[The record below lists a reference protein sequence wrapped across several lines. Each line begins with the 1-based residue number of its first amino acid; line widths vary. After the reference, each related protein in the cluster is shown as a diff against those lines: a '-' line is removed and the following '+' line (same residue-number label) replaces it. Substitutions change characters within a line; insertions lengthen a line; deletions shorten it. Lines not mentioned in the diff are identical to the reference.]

1 MTLACNGLRL
11 IPYLLTVCYV
21 LCSLLSPQDQNFGSA
36 QQGCLQIPTSM
47 DPVMGTSQGC
57 LQGTSTTLWLQQEQ
71 NLQPA
76 LALSQGEL
84 YQQQQTLDLNHMWVL
99 SSRGLQQQA
108 ALDANSAQLQLQA
121 LQQGNSSLIDLSG
134 LSVSLQG
141 SSMMPMQQQQ
151 GINATINGVRVILQ
165 VQNTAAGQGLQQL
178 LSNIGLQPMQQ
189 QVYVTSP
196 EQQVYVT
203 SPEQQVYVTPA
214 AEQQTLM
221 VNTNQV
227 TMQQA
232 PAQVTMQPVQQQQ
245 QQVLASSAPNTAAS
259 TDPALQLQL
268 QQLQEAVQQLT
279 SQTAAVQ
286 RVLCATQVS
295 QPQASQAQTV
305 VLSMEVRASLIDF
318 GGAA

>member
-1 MTLACNGLRL
+1 
-11 IPYLLTVCYV
+11 
-21 LCSLLSPQDQNFGSA
+21 
-36 QQGCLQIPTSM
+36 M
-47 DPVMGTSQGC
+47 DPVIGSSQGC

-76 LALSQGEL
+76 LSLSQGDL
-84 YQQQQTLDLNHMWVL
+84 YQQQQTLDSSQVWVL
-99 SSRGLQQQA
+99 SSQGLQQQA
-108 ALDANSAQLQLQA
+108 VLDASSAQLQLQA

-151 GINATINGVRVILQ
+151 QGINATINGVPVVLQ

-178 LSNIGLQPMQQ
+178 SSNISLQPMQQ

-203 SPEQQVYVTPA
+203 PA
-214 AEQQTLM
+214 VEQQTLM
-221 VNTNQV
+221 VNTSQV

-245 QQVLASSAPNTAAS
+245 VLASSAPTATAS
-259 TDPALQLQL
+259 TDPVLQLQL
-268 QQLQEAVQQLT
+268 QQLQDAVQQLT

-295 QPQASQAQTV
+295 LPQASQAQPV
-305 VLSMEVRASLIDF
+305 MISMEVRSSLVN
-318 GGAA
+318 